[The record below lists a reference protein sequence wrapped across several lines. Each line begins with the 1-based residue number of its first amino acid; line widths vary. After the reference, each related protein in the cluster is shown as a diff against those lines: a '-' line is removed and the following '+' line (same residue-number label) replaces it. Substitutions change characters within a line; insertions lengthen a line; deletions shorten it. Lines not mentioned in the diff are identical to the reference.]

1 MNNEMENEV
10 YEEEDRIFE
19 VEAEDGTVERLY
31 HIATIEYRK
40 AMYCIFQKAEPE
52 TEEEEDEVVILTLD
66 EENEML
72 YPLEDEQLLDE
83 VFAEFCNQYE
93 QFEGSEEAMR
103 VDGAD
108 EK

>member
-1 MNNEMENEV
+1 MP
-10 YEEEDRIFE
+10 YK
-19 VEAEDGTVERLY
+19 GT
-31 HIATIEYRK
+31 T
-40 AMYCIFQKAEPE
+40 YCFFQKAEPE

-93 QFEGSEEAMR
+93 DFEDADEAMKL
-103 VDGAD
+103 
-108 EK
+108 EQ